1 MIEVGIS
8 LKNQGFQDYQQ
19 EDISEFL
26 LRITD
31 ELERITLS
39 NYNES
44 QHMNQEVRRR
54 GTMYKLF
61 NGDTSSL
68 IQCVDFPNEEP
79 SVNTEIFAMLQ
90 LEVLNTK
97 NIKESLIKFLA
108 P

>member
-44 QHMNQEVRRR
+44 
-54 GTMYKLF
+54 
-61 NGDTSSL
+61 
-68 IQCVDFPNEEP
+68 
-79 SVNTEIFAMLQ
+79 
-90 LEVLNTK
+90 
-97 NIKESLIKFLA
+97 
-108 P
+108 